1 MCRGNW
7 SKDES
12 ILLEGPYTP
21 LIKLFE
27 DIDTDALFLE
37 FSTKRAGEL
46 KSLFASDKIRK
57 NYILGLGVINPRTDE
72 IESHEDMV
80 ARAEEALGY
89 IDKERLF
96 LNPDCGFATFANRP
110 VSTLEIIDKKLAELE
125 KAVKEL
131 KEKYE

>member
-1 MCRGNW
+1 
-7 SKDES
+7 
-12 ILLEGPYTP
+12 
-21 LIKLFE
+21 
-27 DIDTDALFLE
+27 
-37 FSTKRAGEL
+37 
-46 KSLFASDKIRK
+46 
-57 NYILGLGVINPRTDE
+57 
-72 IESHEDMV
+72 MV
-80 ARAEEALGY
+80 KRAEEALGY

>member
-1 MCRGNW
+1 
-7 SKDES
+7 
-12 ILLEGPYTP
+12 
-21 LIKLFE
+21 
-27 DIDTDALFLE
+27 
-37 FSTKRAGEL
+37 
-46 KSLFASDKIRK
+46 
-57 NYILGLGVINPRTDE
+57 
-72 IESHEDMV
+72 MV

-125 KAVKEL
+125 TAVKEL

>member
-1 MCRGNW
+1 
-7 SKDES
+7 
-12 ILLEGPYTP
+12 
-21 LIKLFE
+21 
-27 DIDTDALFLE
+27 
-37 FSTKRAGEL
+37 
-46 KSLFASDKIRK
+46 
-57 NYILGLGVINPRTDE
+57 
-72 IESHEDMV
+72 MV

>member
-1 MCRGNW
+1 M
-7 SKDES
+7 
-12 ILLEGPYTP
+12 
-21 LIKLFE
+21 
-27 DIDTDALFLE
+27 
-37 FSTKRAGEL
+37 
-46 KSLFASDKIRK
+46 
-57 NYILGLGVINPRTDE
+57 
-72 IESHEDMV
+72 

-125 KAVKEL
+125 TAVKEL